1 MPIIQA
7 VDRALR
13 ILDLFDEHE
22 NEIKITDISERMGLH
37 KSTVHSLLKTLQMH
51 RYIDQNPEN
60 GKYKLGMKL
69 FEKGNFVIHGLDI
82 RKVAKT
88 HLVDLSTKT
97 GQTTNLVI
105 LDGKEGVYIDK
116 VEGALATIL
125 YSRIGRRIPVHCSA
139 VGKVLIAFKN
149 REELWKLLQ
158 GHIYKVQT
166 PNTIT
171 NKQDFLVELEQVNKV
186 GYAIDNQENES
197 GVRCIA
203 VPIYDHTNQ
212 VIAAVSMS
220 TLITRIDDA
229 ELMRFTEMLKKE
241 ANEISNK
248 MGYRIPFLQDKT
260 GEQSVM

>member
-13 ILDLFDEHE
+13 ILDLFDEYE

-51 RYIDQNPEN
+51 GYIDQNPEN

-69 FEKGNFVIHGLDI
+69 FERGNFVIHGLDI

-88 HLVDLSTKT
+88 HLVDLSMKT

-105 LDGKEGVYIDK
+105 LDGREGVYIDK
-116 VEGALATIL
+116 VEGSQATIL

-139 VGKVLIAFKN
+139 VGKVLVAFKN
-149 REELWKLLQ
+149 RVELEKLLQ
-158 GHIYKVQT
+158 GHIYKAHT
-166 PNTIT
+166 PKTIT
-171 NKQDFLVELEQVNKV
+171 NERDFLVELEQVSTR
-186 GYAIDNQENES
+186 GYAIDNQENEA

-203 VPIYDHTNQ
+203 VPIHDHTGQ
-212 VIAAVSMS
+212 VVAAVSMS
-220 TLITRIDDA
+220 TLVTQINDE
-229 ELMRFTEMLKKE
+229 ELARFTEMLKKE
-241 ANEISNK
+241 ANEMSQK
-248 MGYRIPFLQDKT
+248 MGYGIPFMQR
-260 GEQSVM
+260 